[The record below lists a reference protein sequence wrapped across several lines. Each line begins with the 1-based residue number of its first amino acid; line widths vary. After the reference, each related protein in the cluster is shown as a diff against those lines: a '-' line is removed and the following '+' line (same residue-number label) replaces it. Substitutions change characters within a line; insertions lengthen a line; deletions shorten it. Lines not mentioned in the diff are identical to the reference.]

1 MCPQKNQIEALTL
14 VLQNS
19 TKFGYRL
26 FKDVIKIKRGPK
38 DGVLIQHD
46 WCPSKKRKYTHTH
59 TPQGCTRR
67 EGRKRRGPSSTKG
80 KGLG

>member
-59 TPQGCTRR
+59 PPGMHTQRR
-67 EGRKRRGPSSTKG
+67 QKEKG
-80 KGLG
+80 TIFN

>member
-59 TPQGCTRR
+59 THPRDAHAEKAER
-67 EGRKRRGPSSTKG
+67 EGDHLQLRGKV
-80 KGLG
+80 

>member
-1 MCPQKNQIEALTL
+1 MSPQKHQIEALTL

-38 DGVLIQHD
+38 DGVVIQHD
-46 WCPSKKRKYTHTH
+46 WCPSKKRKHTHTH
-59 TPQGCTRR
+59 THTQAF
-67 EGRKRRGPSSTKG
+67 
-80 KGLG
+80 